1 MGPTGSCDIA
11 IGIPD
16 EKLDIEF
23 DRDAVRIRQRLEF
36 DFANRKRTARIIGA
50 VLPKVVSDER
60 LILRA
65 VSVVLNCLIEVSH
78 HFSKIISLE
87 IPIERP
93 DKTFGFRLS
102 DRSRR
107 GSTERGRNES
117 DAPKDNNCDENSNQ
131 FSQGA
136 DYPLMRVNC
145 YAIAPKARPRL

>member
-11 IGIPD
+11 IRTPD

-23 DRDAVRIRQRLEF
+23 DRDAVRVRQRVEF
-36 DFANRKRTARIIGA
+36 DFANQKGTARIIDA
-50 VLPKVVSDER
+50 VLSEVVSNER

-107 GSTERGRNES
+107 GSTECGRSES
-117 DAPKDNNCDENSNQ
+117 DAPHDDNCEENFDQ
-131 FSQGA
+131 F
-136 DYPLMRVNC
+136 L
-145 YAIAPKARPRL
+145 KALIILS